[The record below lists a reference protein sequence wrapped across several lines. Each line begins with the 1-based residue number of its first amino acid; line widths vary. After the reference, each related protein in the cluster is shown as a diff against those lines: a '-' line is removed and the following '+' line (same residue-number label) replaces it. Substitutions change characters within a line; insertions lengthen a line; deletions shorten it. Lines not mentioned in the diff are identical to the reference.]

1 MGHWGSVRLDI
12 GLGHGPSAV
21 LALRGDFIFQ
31 PRCYWP
37 SAVLDLHGV
46 YFYFYFYNFQFCR

>member
-46 YFYFYFYNFQFCR
+46 YFCFFI